1 MREAPSSDRR
11 DEAYDLEPLG
21 ETLLEE
27 GVEMI
32 APHRKKRGKKKTQ
45 EDGCKLGRYKGRWM
59 IERLFT
65 WLSDFAGLVARYEYE
80 AEDFLGMVQL
90 GSIVILLR
98 KRL

>member
-45 EDGCKLGRYKGRWM
+45 EDGRKLGRYKGR
-59 IERLFT
+59 
-65 WLSDFAGLVARYEYE
+65 
-80 AEDFLGMVQL
+80 
-90 GSIVILLR
+90 
-98 KRL
+98 